1 MDIKLKSRLAAVVTT
16 TIWGV
21 SFIFSKI
28 ALNHADVPV
37 LLAWRFLLAFLLMNV
52 IRVAMR
58 IHFDF
63 KGKPVGK
70 LVLLGLLQPVI
81 YFTCENYGVKLS
93 TATFSGIMIAMVPIA
108 SLIAGAVFLK
118 ERPTLKQA
126 VFSVLSVSGVLLIT
140 VGPGSGLATLAGA
153 LFMVGAVV
161 SAAAYMMLSRNI
173 SGSFTPFERTYCM
186 FALGCVFFMIMA
198 LIEVKGSVTELTRP
212 LHSAEFLRSVLFLG
226 SLSSVVA
233 FFFQNFY
240 ITYLSLPESVV
251 FSNLTTVV
259 TIISGILFLHDP
271 FTVLTIPATLM
282 IILGIIGVQ
291 LSGHREEPEA

>member
-118 ERPTLKQA
+118 ERPTLK
-126 VFSVLSVSGVLLIT
+126 G
-140 VGPGSGLATLAGA
+140 
-153 LFMVGAVV
+153 
-161 SAAAYMMLSRNI
+161 
-173 SGSFTPFERTYCM
+173 
-186 FALGCVFFMIMA
+186 
-198 LIEVKGSVTELTRP
+198 
-212 LHSAEFLRSVLFLG
+212 
-226 SLSSVVA
+226 
-233 FFFQNFY
+233 
-240 ITYLSLPESVV
+240 
-251 FSNLTTVV
+251 
-259 TIISGILFLHDP
+259 
-271 FTVLTIPATLM
+271 
-282 IILGIIGVQ
+282 
-291 LSGHREEPEA
+291 PEAGLPLWRARFSWSALSFRRQPI